1 MPRWPSPSPTR
12 FAGWSVWP
20 ARLLLAVLAV
30 LIVGGLTH
38 PPVQDPTGQP
48 GGGDAS
54 LYRLVAERVG
64 HGQPYHQAAAEEQRG
79 GGYPL
84 RPFSAMRQPLLAV
97 IGATLGPKGA
107 DLALCLLGV
116 PASVATVMRLGTGL
130 QRPAREVA
138 ILLAATA
145 SGLLLQPGMW
155 VWHEAWAGL
164 LIALAL
170 AVRTD
175 HRWWPAVLLGLI
187 AALIRELAFPFL
199 AVMAFLAWTDG
210 RRSEAAAWSAAMLC
224 AIGAL
229 AWHAA
234 MVASVVRPG
243 DGISPGWLVLGGW
256 RFDLTLAR
264 QSALLVFL
272 PPRAAAILLP
282 LAMLGWA
289 GWRSGYALRVT
300 LMLGAWLT
308 AFLFVGRPDNGY
320 WGFLLAPLLPIGL
333 ALAPAALRDI
343 IRSAA
348 PLAPTSLA
356 LGRLSGETGANPPPS
371 ASADVHSIR
380 SLDPRAGPDA
390 GHDRTV
396 RGGATARRLHF
407 LRAFQLRL

>member
-1 MPRWPSPSPTR
+1 MPRRLSPSPTR
-12 FAGWSVWP
+12 FAGWPVWP
-20 ARLLLAVLAV
+20 ARLLLAALA
-30 LIVGGLTH
+30 LSIVWGLAH
-38 PPVQDPTGQP
+38 PPLRDPTGQP
-48 GGGDAS
+48 GGGDAA
-54 LYRLVAERVG
+54 LYRLVAERVA

-84 RPFSAMRQPLLAV
+84 HPFSAMRQPLLAE

-116 PASVATVMRLGTGL
+116 AASVAGVMRLGAGL
-130 QRPAREVA
+130 RSPVREVA

-170 AVRTD
+170 AVRSE
-175 HRWWPAVLLGLI
+175 RLWWPAVVLGLI
-187 AALIRELAFPFL
+187 AALIRELAFPVL
-199 AVMAFLAWTDG
+199 PIMALMAWHDRRRTEAVAWV
-210 RRSEAAAWSAAMLC
+210 AAAVC

-234 MVASVVRPG
+234 LVASVVQPD
-243 DGISPGWLVLGGW
+243 DGVSPGWLVLGGW

-272 PPRAAAILLP
+272 PPRGAAVALP

-300 LMLGAWLT
+300 LMLSVWLS

-333 ALAPAALRDI
+333 ALAPAALRDLAC
-343 IRSAA
+343 SAA
-348 PLAPTSLA
+348 PLALR
-356 LGRLSGETGANPPPS
+356 RLSGETGAHSSPS

-380 SLDPRAGPDA
+380 SLDPRTGPDA

-396 RGGATARRLHF
+396 RGGPAPRRLHF